1 MILVVCMII
10 LVLVNA
16 WQYALGSAEIPVQ
29 IKFGLVNTL
38 NGGLED
44 QLIGSAMAVGPINKQ
59 LDWPTAISVSIS
71 ILPSDIT
78 FMMILAH
85 AE

>member
-44 QLIGSAMAVGPINKQ
+44 QLIGSAMAVGPINEQ

-71 ILPSDIT
+71 TLPSDIT